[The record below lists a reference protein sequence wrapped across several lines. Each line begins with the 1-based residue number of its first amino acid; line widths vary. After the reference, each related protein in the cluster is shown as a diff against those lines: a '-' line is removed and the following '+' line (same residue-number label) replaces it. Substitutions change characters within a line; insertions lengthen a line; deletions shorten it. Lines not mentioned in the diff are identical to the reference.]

1 VRRLLSVFRRRLARD
16 EGFTLVELLVA
27 STMALVV
34 IGAGV
39 LMFTAAIRS
48 QPKASSRL
56 AKVRTARSTS
66 EQIVRELRQGWST
79 PTATSN
85 QLSILTY
92 VHTSSCGAAP
102 SSSTAAKPC
111 RVTYT
116 CTSGTC
122 TRVVAQ
128 PDGTSPG
135 TTRRVVT
142 GLSNGIVF
150 SYTTGSGGSPW
161 VGITLQFPGQNGDDA
176 ITVEDG
182 AALRNPAS
190 AA

>member
-1 VRRLLSVFRRRLARD
+1 MRWLARGLRRRLARD
-16 EGFTLVELLVA
+16 DGFTLVELLVA
-27 STMALVV
+27 SAIGLVV

-56 AKVRTARSTS
+56 AKVRTARTTS
-66 EQIVRELRQGWST
+66 ERIVRELRQGWST

-92 VHTSSCGAAP
+92 VHRATCGGAYA
-102 SSSTAAKPC
+102 SASIAC

-116 CTSGTC
+116 CTAGTC
-122 TRVVAQ
+122 TRMEAQ
-128 PDGTSPG
+128 PNGTSPG
-135 TTRRVVT
+135 PARQVVT

-150 SYTTGSGGSPW
+150 SYTTGSGGSSW

-182 AALRNPAS
+182 AALRNPGSAS
-190 AA
+190 

>member
-1 VRRLLSVFRRRLARD
+1 VRSLLKGLGRRLARD

-56 AKVRTARSTS
+56 AKVRTARTTS
-66 EQIVRELRQGWST
+66 ERIVRELRQGWST

-92 VHTSSCGAAP
+92 VHRAACGGAY
-102 SSSTAAKPC
+102 SSSTIPC

-116 CTSGTC
+116 CTAGTC
-122 TRVVAQ
+122 TRVEAQ
-128 PDGTSPG
+128 PNGASPG
-135 TTRRVVT
+135 TTRQIVT

-150 SYTTGSGGSPW
+150 RYASGLGGSSW

-190 AA
+190 AS

>member
-1 VRRLLSVFRRRLARD
+1 MRGLLRGLARRLARD
-16 EGFTLVELLVA
+16 QGYTLIEVLVA
-27 STMALVV
+27 STMGLVV

-39 LMFTAAIRS
+39 LMFTAAIQS

-56 AKVRTARSTS
+56 AKVRTARTTS

-92 VHTSSCGAAP
+92 VHRATCGGAY
-102 SSSTAAKPC
+102 SSSTIPC

-116 CTSGTC
+116 CTAGTC
-122 TRVVAQ
+122 TRVEAR
-128 PDGTSPG
+128 PDGTAPG
-135 TTRRVVT
+135 TARRIVS

-150 SYTTGSGGSPW
+150 TYTTGSGGSSW

-190 AA
+190 AS

>member
-1 VRRLLSVFRRRLARD
+1 VRGLLRGLGRRLARD
-16 EGFTLVELLVA
+16 DGFTLVEVLVA
-27 STMALVV
+27 SVIGLVV

-39 LMFTAAIRS
+39 LMFTAAIKS
-48 QPKASSRL
+48 QPKASARL

-92 VHTSSCGAAP
+92 VHRATCGGAYSNTSI
-102 SSSTAAKPC
+102 PC

-122 TRVVAQ
+122 TRVEAR

-135 TTRRVVT
+135 TAKRVVT

-150 SYTTGSGGSPW
+150 TYATGSGGSSW
-161 VGITLQFPGQNGDDA
+161 VGITLQFPATGGDDA

-182 AALRNPAS
+182 ATLRNPTTAS
-190 AA
+190 